1 MVKYLIPCI
10 YMYKGRAVT
19 GFGQKN
25 AFGSGNLSEIAMK
38 YNEKGADKILIFDFS
53 KNDADHE
60 EAISS
65 IRSICEVSRIPVM
78 AAGNV
83 KRVEDV
89 KKLL

>member
-38 YNEKGADKILIFDFS
+38 YNMMHKHF
-53 KNDADHE
+53 ADHIQT
-60 EAISS
+60 A
-65 IRSICEVSRIPVM
+65 
-78 AAGNV
+78 
-83 KRVEDV
+83 
-89 KKLL
+89 